1 MPKSIRHKATS
12 ATPLAELLAMA
23 MRCARERDGYDI
35 VRIDRAVAQ
44 ALLVE
49 SMQRVAMLD
58 HTPPGET
65 PDRSATLEIFNVVL
79 DDVRAE
85 ALRLMKRELH

>member
-1 MPKSIRHKATS
+1 MPKSIPRKNSTDI
-12 ATPLAELLAMA
+12 PLAELLAIA
-23 MRCARERDGYDI
+23 MRYARERDGYDI
-35 VRIDRAVAQ
+35 VGIDRAVAQ

-58 HTPPGET
+58 DTPPGET

-79 DDVRAE
+79 DDVRVE
-85 ALRLMKRELH
+85 ALHLMRRELH